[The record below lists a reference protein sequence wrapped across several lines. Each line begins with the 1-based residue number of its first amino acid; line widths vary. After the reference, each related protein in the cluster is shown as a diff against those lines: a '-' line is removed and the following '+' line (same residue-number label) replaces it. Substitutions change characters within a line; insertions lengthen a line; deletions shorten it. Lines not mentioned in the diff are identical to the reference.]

1 MAGKRKRRKAR
12 AVRASSIEPAAPPES
27 SSVAAVLPSPGV
39 NDRGAAGDE
48 SGAGAAPPLPPDDEP
63 AAGAG
68 EGEGESANDR
78 PGARSSGA
86 DSEREMQ
93 QRIAILEMCFR
104 GVFLAIPPR
113 NGGGPL
119 SDDEAGMLAVAW
131 EVPLRPYWGVLMGPW
146 TGAILTTFAVV
157 GPRVARERA
166 GDAGGAVG

>member
-12 AVRASSIEPAAPPES
+12 TVRAASLDAAPPESS
-27 SSVAAVLPSPGV
+27 SSVAAVLPTPGA
-39 NDRGAAGDE
+39 ND
-48 SGAGAAPPLPPDDEP
+48 GAGAEGGADGVPPLPPDDGP
-63 AAGAG
+63 AA
-68 EGEGESANDR
+68 ESAEGGEPGGDR
-78 PGARSSGA
+78 PGARSAGA
-86 DSEREMQ
+86 DSEQEMR

-166 GDAGGAVG
+166 NGDGGAVG